1 MSKDL
6 IVGRDKALW
15 EELNKLF
22 KLPPRC
28 KAINIYIDVE
38 EVVLINAT
46 FYAERGE
53 KLREE
58 EDIIHPPFCK

>member
-1 MSKDL
+1 MSNDL
-6 IVGRDKALW
+6 IVGRDKKLW
-15 EELNKLF
+15 EELSKLF

-28 KAINIYIDVE
+28 KAISIYIDMDDA
-38 EVVLINAT
+38 VLINAT

-58 EDIIHPPFCK
+58 KSVE